1 MDSTSVRLDTDIK
14 ILAATVIEFR
24 DKQVASGDGCEAEHR
39 HSGEPM
45 FGAHTS
51 AAVLSDKVR
60 EQMAAAH
67 FLRSERK
74 KNIRKDQLSVRYQ
87 VAKLV
92 SMLQTGLR
100 GPDSEAGRRVPA
112 DQFSTKT
119 VRNNPTNPD
128 LVDGMAIFREGACQ
142 DLV

>member
-1 MDSTSVRLDTDIK
+1 MTSKWQVAMAVKQNI
-14 ILAATVIEFR
+14 ATVENR
-24 DKQVASGDGCEAEHR
+24 CLE
-39 HSGEPM
+39 
-45 FGAHTS
+45 HTS